1 MNIAVIGTGNVGGA
15 LALQWA
21 KSGHQVFLG
30 VRDLNTFKGQH
41 LLQQPGITALP
52 IREAVSKSEVILIAA
67 VPQATQSIV
76 SELGNVEGKVII
88 DAMNSVRTKP
98 EGYNNSFEALKAL
111 CPTAEVVKCF
121 NTTGFE
127 NMQNPTYHLTEP
139 VIQDVK
145 LDMFVAGS
153 SPRGKEVAR
162 QLSADAGF
170 GNCYDFGGDDK
181 AALLEQFALS
191 WINLAIM
198 QGHGRDIAFKVIKR
212 EA

>member
-1 MNIAVIGTGNVGGA
+1 MNIAVIGSGNVGGA

-21 KSGHQVFLG
+21 KSGHQIFLG
-30 VRDLNTFKGQH
+30 VRDVNTFKGQQ

-52 IREAVSKSEVILIAA
+52 IKEAAQKADVILIAA

-76 SELGNVEGKVII
+76 SELGNVDGKVII

-98 EGYNNSFEALKAL
+98 EGFNNSFEALKAL
-111 CPTAEVVKCF
+111 CPNAEVVKCF

-127 NMQNPTYHLTEP
+127 NMQNPSYHLSQPAEHN
-139 VIQDVK
+139 VM
-145 LDMFVAGS
+145 LDMFVAGNS
-153 SPRGKEVAR
+153 AKGKEIAQ

-170 GNCYDFGGDDK
+170 GNCYNFGGDDK

-198 QGHGRDIAFKVIKR
+198 QGHGRNIAFKVIKR